1 MRIHTRIFG
10 VALMLLLVP
19 AFAQVLAAR
28 VLLQCADGRSCFI
41 PPHEIQSECVEETSC
56 CGEEEP
62 APVEPVCDEPASPC
76 VWMVVPGLDLNH
88 TNARS
93 AIDPPSL
100 LLTLASRDLL
110 DSVTRLNESQC
121 IGRPIE
127 HVPID
132 WPSEVLPGEGQGPRS
147 PPHDDV

>member
-1 MRIHTRIFG
+1 
-10 VALMLLLVP
+10 MLLLVP

-28 VLLQCADGRSCFI
+28 VLLQCADGRACFI
-41 PPHEIQSECVEETSC
+41 PPHEIQPECAEETPC
-56 CGEEEP
+56 CAPEEP
-62 APVEPVCDEPASPC
+62 EPVDPVCAEDSVPC

-88 TNARS
+88 TVARS
-93 AIDPPSL
+93 AIDPPNL

-110 DSVTRLNESQC
+110 DSVARVNASQC
-121 IGRPIE
+121 VGRPIE

-147 PPHDDV
+147 PPLDDV